1 MVLRLGLVD
10 LAPLTTGGAATYALA
25 IKQALES
32 IAGEVEIELVHF
44 ANEASVNRL
53 RHDDSDRILYRKTDG
68 VARSFAGRVRD
79 RLSGRRE
86 SSAPTL
92 AQVLKVQQIDLA
104 WFLAPNRVI
113 SSVRD
118 TPFVMTVW
126 DLAHRDVQGFPEFSA
141 EGRWEQREAG
151 FSQNLGRAFHVITDS
166 RKTGESLERIYGVYP
181 HNWSS
186 IGLPLPAEVTSD
198 MGLAHSIPGPYFY
211 YPASYWPH
219 KNHRVLIDALQHM
232 PETTAHLVFSGHDEG
247 HRARIEGYVRQQ
259 HLDNRVHFHA
269 RITDE
274 EVQGLIDG
282 SQALVMPSFLG
293 PTNYPPLEALRRG
306 RHALVSEVHDFDF
319 GSHLGLISINSTSSI
334 EWSSHM
340 SAHLSAPRYVV
351 SPGFYQPPPDGE
363 IKKVLLKLYFTNRS
377 RFLL

>member
-1 MVLRLGLVD
+1 
-10 LAPLTTGGAATYALA
+10 
-25 IKQALES
+25 
-32 IAGEVEIELVHF
+32 
-44 ANEASVNRL
+44 
-53 RHDDSDRILYRKTDG
+53 
-68 VARSFAGRVRD
+68 
-79 RLSGRRE
+79 
-86 SSAPTL
+86 
-92 AQVLKVQQIDLA
+92 
-104 WFLAPNRVI
+104 
-113 SSVRD
+113 
-118 TPFVMTVW
+118 VW

-198 MGLAHSIPGPYFY
+198 MRLAHSIPGPYFY

-247 HRARIEGYVRQQ
+247 HRARIEDYVRQQ

-282 SQALVMPSFLG
+282 SQAVVMPSLLG

-306 RHALVSEVHDFDF
+306 THALVSEVHDFDF
-319 GSHLGLISINSTSSI
+319 GSHVGLISINSSSPSRWAA
-334 EWSSHM
+334 EMSSRLDSHVGD
-340 SAHLSAPRYVV
+340 SVAR
-351 SPGFYQPPPDGE
+351 FDQPPPAEE
-363 IKKVLLKLYFTNRS
+363 IRKILLKISVVQRL